1 MNYEDKLEM
10 ADRLIDVLANRCV
23 QTASRMSQLRK
34 LSRLVSHACK
44 LNRTSILRG
53 WVDGCIV

>member
-34 LSRLVSHACK
+34 LSRLVSHTCK
-44 LNRTSILRG
+44 MNKISNLRRY
-53 WVDGCIV
+53 